1 MSRIVAA
8 DDSRLQE
15 GIYFRKEDRTG
26 SCYRLLVLNI
36 NPDTSRAKAKAAI
49 AIVWAMLEELKQGVV
64 TELRA
69 ADGSVSVGVPHGNL
83 KCLLGF
89 GARLFDRYPDLSRPN
104 ELTQLGDQA
113 SSFPSLHW
121 AADGDRGG
129 GEGIVTFYSGFNR
142 DDRRG

>member
-49 AIVWAMLEELKQGVV
+49 AIVWAMLEGLKKGVV
-64 TELRA
+64 TRLGAGEGL
-69 ADGSVSVGVPHGNL
+69 VSGGVPEGNV
-83 KCLLGF
+83 KCFLGF
-89 GARLFDRYPDLSRPN
+89 GGRLSDRSPELSRPN
-104 ELTQLGDQA
+104 ELKRLGHPPPP
-113 SSFPSLHW
+113 FPSLQW
-121 AADGDRGG
+121 TPDANRNA
-129 GEGIVTFYSGFNR
+129 GEGALALQFTA
-142 DDRRG
+142 DTE